1 MSTGAY
7 GQTIPSRVTSND
19 IDIFY
24 AYHESRTSDSVENSV
39 FKKLPSSILS
49 DVLYDSEGN
58 STDNIL
64 EGLYNLR
71 LPLEY
76 FNRKGFYT
84 VYIKPK
90 EIPAVIADVSS
101 LTSFPN
107 VRGIV
112 IDSNDSS
119 INDESFKNKIHDN
132 NALVGYRIIF
142 LNDNGTRENYY
153 RLVTSN
159 NRCEPVV
166 QSSNESGNKSYTYR
180 YNETS
185 SLSFLTLTPSVAPSF
200 KSSSAPFI
208 GKPSQRILF
217 VNTLFEPVML
227 DIEMTDH
234 DIDTLSNMIEGSQLR
249 DLDNGLVTTFDDN
262 GNIIHQSEH
271 YTLKD
276 PATGTPVYEVKKKKT
291 SDIDYSQTLEDK
303 LQ

>member
-7 GQTIPSRVTSND
+7 GQTIPSRIKNSDVD
-19 IDIFY
+19 IYY
-24 AYHESRTSDSVENSV
+24 AYHETRTSDSVENAV
-39 FKKLPSSILS
+39 FKKLPSSILT
-49 DVLYDSEGN
+49 DVLYDGENDSV
-58 STDNIL
+58 DNVL
-64 EGLYNLR
+64 EGLYNLK

-84 VYIKPK
+84 VYIKPR

-112 IDSNDSS
+112 IDSNDTS
-119 INDESFKNKIHDN
+119 IDEDFRNKIHDN

-142 LNDNGTRENYY
+142 LNDNGNREDYY

-166 QSSNESGNKSYTYR
+166 ESSNESGNKSYTYR

-200 KSSSAPFI
+200 KSTSAPFI
-208 GKPSQRILF
+208 GKPTQRVLF
-217 VNTLFEPVML
+217 VQSITHLKTHQQVFLYMR
-227 DIEMTDH
+227 
-234 DIDTLSNMIEGSQLR
+234 LR
-249 DLDNGLVTTFDDN
+249 RIRQVILIT
-262 GNIIHQSEH
+262 HRH
-271 YTLKD
+271 
-276 PATGTPVYEVKKKKT
+276 
-291 SDIDYSQTLEDK
+291 
-303 LQ
+303 

>member
-1 MSTGAY
+1 MSATGAY
-7 GQTIPSRVTSND
+7 GTIVPSKIRNTD

-24 AYHESRTSDSVENSV
+24 SYHETRTSDSVENSV
-39 FKKLPSSILS
+39 FKKLPSSILT
-49 DVLYDSEGN
+49 DVLYDGSNE
-58 STDNIL
+58 SVDNTL
-64 EGLYNLR
+64 EGLYNLK

-112 IDSNDSS
+112 IDSRA
-119 INDESFKNKIHDN
+119 IEDENFRETVHN
-132 NALVGYRIIF
+132 NNGLVGYRIIF
-142 LNDNGTRENYY
+142 INDNGTREDYY

-159 NRCEPVV
+159 NRCEPVIE
-166 QSSNESGNKSYTYR
+166 SSNESGNKSYTYR

-185 SLSFLTLTPSVAPSF
+185 TLSFLTLTPSVAPSF
-200 KSSSAPFI
+200 KASAAPFI
-208 GKPSQRILF
+208 GKPTQRVLF

-227 DIEMTDH
+227 DIEMTEH
-234 DIDTLSNMIEGSQLR
+234 DIDTLSYMLEGSQLR
-249 DLDNGLVTTFDDN
+249 DLDNGLVTTFNDDN
-262 GNIIHQSEH
+262 QIVHQSEH

-276 PATGTPVYEVKKKKT
+276 PATGNPIYEVKKNKT
-291 SDIDYSQTLEDK
+291 DSIDFSQTLQDK
-303 LQ
+303 V

>member
-7 GQTIPSRVTSND
+7 GTVIPSRIKSSD

-24 AYHESRTSDSVENSV
+24 AYHETRTSDSVENAV

-49 DVLYDSEGN
+49 DVLYDGGDDSV
-58 STDNIL
+58 DNVL
-64 EGLYNLR
+64 EGLYNLK

-84 VYIKPK
+84 VYIKPR

-101 LTSFPN
+101 LTSFSN

-112 IDSNDSS
+112 IDTNAID
-119 INDESFKNKIHDN
+119 DEYLKSKVYAN
-132 NALVGYRIIF
+132 NQLVGYRVIY
-142 LNDNGTRENYY
+142 LNDNGSRTDEY

-166 QSSNESGNKSYTYR
+166 KSSNESGNKSYTYR

-185 SLSFLTLTPSVAPSF
+185 TLSFLTLTPSTAPSF
-200 KSSSAPFI
+200 KSNSAPDI
-208 GKPSQRILF
+208 GKPAQRILF

-227 DIEMTDH
+227 DIEMAEH
-234 DIDTLSNMIEGSQLR
+234 DFDTLSYMLEGSQLR
-249 DLDNGLVTTFDDN
+249 DLDNGLVTTFN
-262 GNIIHQSEH
+262 ENNQIVHQSEH
-271 YTLKD
+271 YTIKD
-276 PATGTPVYEVKKKKT
+276 TATGNPVFEVKKNKT
-291 SDIDYSQTLEDK
+291 DSIDYSQTLEDK
-303 LQ
+303 L

>member
-1 MSTGAY
+1 MSATGAY
-7 GQTIPSRVTSND
+7 GTIVPSKIRNTD

-24 AYHESRTSDSVENSV
+24 SYHETRTSDSVENSV
-39 FKKLPSSILS
+39 FKKLPSSILT
-49 DVLYDSEGN
+49 DVLYDGSN
-58 STDNIL
+58 QSVDNTL
-64 EGLYNLR
+64 EGLYNLK

-112 IDSNDSS
+112 IDSRA
-119 INDESFKNKIHDN
+119 IEDENFREIVHN
-132 NALVGYRIIF
+132 NNGLVGYRIIF
-142 LNDNGTRENYY
+142 INDNGTREDYY

-159 NRCEPVV
+159 NRCEPVIE
-166 QSSNESGNKSYTYR
+166 SSNESGNKSYTYR

-185 SLSFLTLTPSVAPSF
+185 TLSFLTLTPSIAPSF
-200 KSSSAPFI
+200 KASAAPFI
-208 GKPSQRILF
+208 GKPTQRVLF

-227 DIEMTDH
+227 DIEMTEH
-234 DIDTLSNMIEGSQLR
+234 DIDTLSYMLEGSQLR
-249 DLDNGLVTTFDDN
+249 DLDNGLVTTFNDDN
-262 GNIIHQSEH
+262 QIVHQSEH

-276 PATGTPVYEVKKKKT
+276 PATGNPIYEVKKNKT
-291 SDIDYSQTLEDK
+291 DSIDFSQTLQDK
-303 LQ
+303 V

>member
-1 MSTGAY
+1 MSATGAY
-7 GQTIPSRVTSND
+7 GTIVPSKIRNTD

-24 AYHESRTSDSVENSV
+24 SYHETRTSDSVENSV
-39 FKKLPSSILS
+39 FKKLPSSILT
-49 DVLYDSEGN
+49 DVLYDGSN
-58 STDNIL
+58 KSVDNTL
-64 EGLYNLR
+64 EGLYNLK

-112 IDSNDSS
+112 IDSRA
-119 INDESFKNKIHDN
+119 IEDENFRETVHN
-132 NALVGYRIIF
+132 NNGLVGYRIIF
-142 LNDNGTRENYY
+142 INDNGTREDYY

-159 NRCEPVV
+159 NRCEPVIE
-166 QSSNESGNKSYTYR
+166 SSNESGNKSYTYR

-185 SLSFLTLTPSVAPSF
+185 TLSFLTLTPSVAPSF
-200 KSSSAPFI
+200 KASAAPFI
-208 GKPSQRILF
+208 GKPTQRVLF

-227 DIEMTDH
+227 DIEMTEH
-234 DIDTLSNMIEGSQLR
+234 DIDTLSYMLEGSQLR
-249 DLDNGLVTTFDDN
+249 DLDNGLVTTFNDDN
-262 GNIIHQSEH
+262 QIVHQSEH

-276 PATGTPVYEVKKKKT
+276 PATGNPIYEVKKNKT
-291 SDIDYSQTLEDK
+291 DSIDFSQTLQDK
-303 LQ
+303 V

>member
-7 GQTIPSRVTSND
+7 GTVIPSRIKSSD
-19 IDIFY
+19 IDIYY
-24 AYHESRTSDSVENSV
+24 AYHETRTSDSVENAV

-49 DVLYDSEGN
+49 DVLYDGGEDSV
-58 STDNIL
+58 DNVL
-64 EGLYNLR
+64 EGLYNLK

-112 IDSNDSS
+112 IDTNAID
-119 INDESFKNKIHDN
+119 DEYLKSKVYAN
-132 NALVGYRIIF
+132 NQLVGYRIIY
-142 LNDNGTRENYY
+142 LNDNGSRTDEY

-166 QSSNESGNKSYTYR
+166 KSSNESGNKSYTYR

-185 SLSFLTLTPSVAPSF
+185 TLSFLTLTPSTAPSF
-200 KSSSAPFI
+200 KSNSAPDI
-208 GKPSQRILF
+208 GKPAQRILF

-227 DIEMTDH
+227 DIEMTEH
-234 DIDTLSNMIEGSQLR
+234 DFDTLSYMLEGSQLR
-249 DLDNGLVTTFDDN
+249 DLDNGLVTTFN
-262 GNIIHQSEH
+262 ENNQIVNQSEH
-271 YTLKD
+271 YTIKD
-276 PATGTPVYEVKKKKT
+276 TATGNPVFEVKKNKT
-291 SDIDYSQTLEDK
+291 DSIDYSQTLEDK
-303 LQ
+303 L

>member
-1 MSTGAY
+1 MATGAY
-7 GQTIPSRVTSND
+7 GTTLPSKIKNSD
-19 IDIFY
+19 IEIFY
-24 AYHESRTSDSVENSV
+24 AYHETRTSDSVENAV
-39 FKKLPSSILS
+39 FKKLPSSILT
-49 DVLYDSEGN
+49 DVLYDGEDESA
-58 STDNIL
+58 DNVL
-64 EGLYNLR
+64 EGLYNLK

-90 EIPAVIADVSS
+90 EIPAVISDVSS

-112 IDSNDSS
+112 IDSNERS
-119 INDESFKNKIHDN
+119 IDEDFRNKLKSN
-132 NALVGYRIIF
+132 NSLVGYRIIF
-142 LNDNGTRENYY
+142 INDNGTREDYY

-159 NRCEPVV
+159 NKCEPVI

-200 KSSSAPFI
+200 KPNAAPPI
-208 GKPSQRILF
+208 GKPTQRILF

-234 DIDTLSNMIEGSQLR
+234 DIDTLSYMLEGSQLR
-249 DLDNGLVTTFDDN
+249 DLDNGLVTTYDEN
-262 GNIIHQSEH
+262 NQIYHQSEH
-271 YTLKD
+271 YTIKD
-276 PATGTPVYEVKKKKT
+276 TATGNPVFEVKKNKT
-291 SDIDYSQTLEDK
+291 DSIDYSQTLEDK
-303 LQ
+303 L

>member
-1 MSTGAY
+1 M
-7 GQTIPSRVTSND
+7 
-19 IDIFY
+19 
-24 AYHESRTSDSVENSV
+24 
-39 FKKLPSSILS
+39 
-49 DVLYDSEGN
+49 
-58 STDNIL
+58 
-64 EGLYNLR
+64 EGLYNLK

-84 VYIKPK
+84 VYIKPR

-112 IDSNDSS
+112 IDSNDTS
-119 INDESFKNKIHDN
+119 IDEDFRNKIHDN

-142 LNDNGTRENYY
+142 LNDNGNREDYY

-200 KSSSAPFI
+200 KSTSAPKI
-208 GKPSQRILF
+208 PHSLAMAVAVTILS
-217 VNTLFEPVML
+217 PVT
-227 DIEMTDH
+227 IITFTDA
-234 DIDTLSNMIEGSQLR
+234 S
-249 DLDNGLVTTFDDN
+249 
-262 GNIIHQSEH
+262 
-271 YTLKD
+271 
-276 PATGTPVYEVKKKKT
+276 
-291 SDIDYSQTLEDK
+291 
-303 LQ
+303 